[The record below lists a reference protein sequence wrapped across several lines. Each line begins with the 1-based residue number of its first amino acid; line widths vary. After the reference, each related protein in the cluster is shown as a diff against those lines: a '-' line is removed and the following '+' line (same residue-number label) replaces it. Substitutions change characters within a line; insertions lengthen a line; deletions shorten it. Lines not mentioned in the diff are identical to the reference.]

1 MGAKKKSFWV
11 KNIILGL
18 LVVII
23 AAVPLIFMKNAEFS
37 GSDDQA
43 EKAISDINKD
53 YKPWFKPVW
62 QPPSGEIESLLFA
75 VQAALGSGVVC
86 YYFGYQKG
94 KNRRE
99 KEKL

>member
-1 MGAKKKSFWV
+1 MKL
-11 KNIILGL
+11 KNRSLLIKNLILAL

-23 AAVPLIFMKNAEFS
+23 AVAPLVFIKNGEFS

-43 EKAISDINKD
+43 EKAITDINKN
-53 YKPWFKPVW
+53 YKPWFSPIW

-75 VQAALGSGVVC
+75 LQASIGTGVVC

-94 KNRRE
+94 KSRKAEN
-99 KEKL
+99 